1 MLQEAFSPQT
11 KSLEVLSLH
20 WHFHVG
26 VLESMKIEKN
36 YCYSTE
42 GENTFWKGYKQKTK
56 LMIQMRS
63 NIISSAQKVFLQ

>member
-26 VLESMKIEKN
+26 VLESMKIEKKN
-36 YCYSTE
+36 V
-42 GENTFWKGYKQKTK
+42 
-56 LMIQMRS
+56 I
-63 NIISSAQKVFLQ
+63 AQKVRIDFGRVTNKRQS

>member
-26 VLESMKIEKN
+26 VLESMKIEK
-36 YCYSTE
+36 
-42 GENTFWKGYKQKTK
+42 K
-56 LMIQMRS
+56 
-63 NIISSAQKVFLQ
+63 IIVIAQKVRIHFGRVTNKRQS